1 MIREEYDNGHQV
13 ARNRGGRKRFLK
25 EVLRGQGEICW
36 RGLVWVGVWEVLLFF
51 FLLNYIQKV
60 KQ

>member
-36 RGLVWVGVWEVLLFF
+36 RGLVWEGVWEVLLFF

>member
-25 EVLRGQGEICW
+25 EVLRGKGEICW
-36 RGLVWVGVWEVLLFF
+36 RGLVWEGVWEVLLFF
-51 FLLNYIQKV
+51 FLAKLYTRK
-60 KQ
+60 K